1 MLKRFLPTTRLNAI
15 NSITRPLNTFNRKIG
30 TKVVE
35 VDAPVKTETVKQTTE
50 LIPAQEHAPNL
61 SQTHASP
68 VQVDGQL
75 FWVPPVKELTPK
87 EEQQATKNTA
97 RSPIMGNDGT
107 ADDFIHYLPPP
118 PRYNLNSQI
127 PEHVQQEKEIL
138 RILDERLPPNDIFRI
153 AVACNKPWFKIALW
167 SYCAV
172 AAVCVILF
180 GKWDEL
186 NEGHPHVFQPIQK
199 WYRDKIAMLQTV
211 DKETEQK
218 MILEKLKQQN

>member
-1 MLKRFLPTTRLNAI
+1 
-15 NSITRPLNTFNRKIG
+15 
-30 TKVVE
+30 
-35 VDAPVKTETVKQTTE
+35 
-50 LIPAQEHAPNL
+50 
-61 SQTHASP
+61 
-68 VQVDGQL
+68 
-75 FWVPPVKELTPK
+75 
-87 EEQQATKNTA
+87 
-97 RSPIMGNDGT
+97 MGNDGT